1 MVNSGGNRNQD
12 KVKVHKKPP
21 SQAKRSMGSFFE
33 YGHHGH
39 QDQVSASP
47 PDPHH
52 ALVTLDHE
60 AFVLVEA
67 TDTADNVIILL
78 MPILL
83 FRD

>member
-1 MVNSGGNRNQD
+1 MITVELNRSRP
-12 KVKVHKKPP
+12 KLEFIKSLP
-21 SQAKRSMGSFFE
+21 RSTPGRTGCF
-33 YGHHGH
+33 
-39 QDQVSASP
+39 SASGLHAHVDEAAAP
-47 PDPHH
+47 SNTHH

-67 TDTADNVIILL
+67 TDTADDVIVLF